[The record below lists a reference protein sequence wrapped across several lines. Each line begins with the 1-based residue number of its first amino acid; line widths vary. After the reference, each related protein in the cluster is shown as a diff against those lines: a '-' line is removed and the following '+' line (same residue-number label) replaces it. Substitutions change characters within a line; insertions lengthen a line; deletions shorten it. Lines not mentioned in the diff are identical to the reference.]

1 MKKIFEFFII
11 GFILIF
17 LSSCADYRA
26 ERKQLKL
33 ENEKLVLKKQREKDN
48 KTCEYYGFKK
58 NTNQFSNCLME
69 LEISRKKNLIAK
81 KMLEC
86 ESVRRDNIQNSSSG
100 WNNVSA
106 FLSGVLEGAR
116 ENLACN

>member
-1 MKKIFEFFII
+1 MKKIFVIIII
-11 GFILIF
+11 GIF
-17 LSSCADYRA
+17 ALNSCANYKA
-26 ERKQLKL
+26 EQKQLKL
-33 ENEKLVLKKQREKDN
+33 KKEKLALKTQRQEDS

-69 LEISRKKNLIAK
+69 LEISRKENLIAK

-86 ESVRRDNIQNSSSG
+86 EAVRRDNSQNTASG

-106 FLSGVLEGAR
+106 FLTGILEGAR

>member
-1 MKKIFEFFII
+1 MKKILTFLLLSL
-11 GFILIF
+11 LIVSI
-17 LSSCADYRA
+17 SSCADYRA
-26 ERKQLKL
+26 ERKQLKF

-69 LEISRKKNLIAK
+69 LEISRKKNLITK

-86 ESVRRDNIQNSSSG
+86 ESVRKDNSQNTSSG

>member
-1 MKKIFEFFII
+1 MKKIIVIIII
-11 GFILIF
+11 GIF
-17 LSSCADYRA
+17 ALNSCADYKV

-33 ENEKLVLKKQREKDN
+33 EKEKLALKTQRQEDN

-69 LEISRKKNLIAK
+69 LEISRKENLIAK

-86 ESVRRDNIQNSSSG
+86 ESVRRDNSQNTSSG

>member
-1 MKKIFEFFII
+1 MKKIIVIIII
-11 GFILIF
+11 GIF
-17 LSSCADYRA
+17 ALNSCADYKV

-33 ENEKLVLKKQREKDN
+33 EKEKLALETQRQKDN

-86 ESVRRDNIQNSSSG
+86 ESVRRDNSQNTSSG

>member
-1 MKKIFEFFII
+1 MKKI
-11 GFILIF
+11 ILIIIISIF
-17 LSSCADYRA
+17 TLNSCADYKV

-33 ENEKLVLKKQREKDN
+33 EKEKLILETQRQEDS

-69 LEISRKKNLIAK
+69 LEISRKKTLIAK

-86 ESVRRDNIQNSSSG
+86 ESVRRDNSQNTSSG

>member
-1 MKKIFEFFII
+1 MKKIFVII
-11 GFILIF
+11 IISIF
-17 LSSCADYRA
+17 TLNSCTDYRT

-33 ENEKLVLKKQREKDN
+33 ENEKLTLEIQRKSDN

-69 LEISRKKNLIAK
+69 LEISRKERLIAQ

-86 ESVRRDNIQNSSSG
+86 ESVRRDNSQNPSTG

>member
-1 MKKIFEFFII
+1 MKKILLII
-11 GFILIF
+11 ILGIF
-17 LSSCADYRA
+17 TLNSCADYRA

-33 ENEKLVLKKQREKDN
+33 ENEKLVLKKQREKDE

-69 LEISRKKNLIAK
+69 LEISRKENLIAK
-81 KMLEC
+81 KILEC
-86 ESVRRDNIQNSSSG
+86 ESVRRDNSQNTASG
-100 WNNVSA
+100 WNNISA